1 MSDAF
6 AQINA
11 LLAAAAAQQQSQQNQ
26 NQPQPQSMSMIE
38 TQRQQQQLLQQ
49 FSQFAGNIQQQQL
62 SSSLQSFPPNMPPLN
77 EQALQAFLYTQSLQQ
92 KSNQQRNPS
101 MNNNNNNMFQNQ
113 SILKGNRANQS
124 QRHNFFQTN

>member
-26 NQPQPQSMSMIE
+26 NQPQAQSISMIE
-38 TQRQQQQLLQQ
+38 TQRQQQLLQQ
-49 FSQFAGNIQQQQL
+49 FSQFAGNIQQQQM

-92 KSNQQRNPS
+92 KSNQQRNLT

-124 QRHNFFQTN
+124 QRHNFL